1 MQITELKQQIEA
13 GKIIEE
19 LLEVKSYLPLV
30 EKQLIVNKIIDSCI
44 IVDENGLSKIDFFY
58 KYLTTQISLIVNY
71 TSLEFS
77 ENIIEDFDYLAEYI
91 GIEWIID
98 KISPIEVCIIQELVD
113 DELDQVVKINNSI
126 ESIAQKGINDLKVI
140 IEEGITKIVEKLPND
155 KQIKSLS
162 KSLIKDVNKL
172 NWDKVP
178 MIKQMW
184 ETANG
189 KNDK

>member
-113 DELDQVVKINNSI
+113 DELDQVVKMNNSI
-126 ESIAQKGINDLKVI
+126 EGILAKGINK
-140 IEEGITKIVEKLPND
+140 ITEKLPSD
-155 KQIKSLS
+155 KQLKSLS
-162 KSLIKDVNKL
+162 KSLVKDLNKFD
-172 NWDKVP
+172 WDKVP
-178 MIKQMW
+178 MLKEMW
-184 ETANG
+184 LTANG
-189 KNDK
+189 KGGSGKDGK